1 MAGVTT
7 TAWVAG
13 VTGGT
18 PTPLDF
24 TSQPRDVTEEFQAVS
39 PLDTPFVSRAGGWG
53 SFVVT
58 GRRDHE
64 WVEEDLFKQDLT
76 VSSTTGI
83 AATDGTTLTLNTTD
97 AYRLFPGMLV
107 KIDSEVIRISAI
119 ASTSTATITRG
130 VGGTTA
136 ATHATASTVKLIGQA
151 MIEGGDSPYMSN
163 RIRTWFTNYP
173 QFFDLAIQIS
183 EAAKNQNLY
192 GRSQWDEMTE
202 NQTKQLSKLLE
213 RSAIEG
219 EGAAGTVNTMEGV
232 LGFLTTANGAY
243 NTSLSS
249 AALTE
254 ANLYTAIRSIL
265 NSVGESNVAR
275 TIITRYFLRQKIS
288 GFYENRIRTEVGDHT
303 GGVRVDAIDTDFGRF
318 ELMHV
323 HSFPED
329 QLAFINFDKVKL
341 GHMAGMNWK
350 EKRLA
355 EAGAY
360 IRQTRYGEFT
370 LEVRNPQTMGV
381 ITSISTTS

>member
-24 TSQPRDVTEEFQAVS
+24 TSQPRDVSEEFQAVS
-39 PLDTPFVSRAGGWG
+39 PLDTPFVSRAGGWE

-107 KIDSEVIRISAI
+107 KIDTEVIRVSAI
-119 ASTSTATITRG
+119 ASTTTATIQRG
-130 VGGTTA
+130 IGGTTA

-151 MIEGGDSPYMSN
+151 MVEGGDSPYMSN

-192 GRSQWDEMTE
+192 GRSQWDEMTD
-202 NQTKQLSKLLE
+202 NQTKQLAKLLE

-219 EGAAGTVNTMEGV
+219 NGAASTINTMNGI
-232 LGFLTTANGAY
+232 LAYLTSANGAY

-249 AALTE
+249 AAITE

-265 NSVGESNVAR
+265 GSVGESNVAR
-275 TIITRYFLRQKIS
+275 TIVCRYFVRQKIS
-288 GFYENRIRTEVGDHT
+288 GFYENRIRTELGDHT

-318 ELMHV
+318 ELMTV
-323 HSFPED
+323 HSWPED
-329 QLAFINFDKVKL
+329 QLAFLNFDKIEL
-341 GHMAGMNWK
+341 GHMAGMNWQ

-360 IRQTRYGEFT
+360 TRQTRFGEFT
-370 LEVRNPQTMGV
+370 LQVKNPQTMGL
-381 ITSISTTS
+381 ITSISTSS